1 MSIFRTATQC
11 FRRRAQSRIVIA
23 FVVCFG
29 VSVFVLPFSGFAV
42 RLLLFFGF
50 APYNHSAMIPTTYR
64 LLLISSSTVAGTGYF
79 DHAESEIR
87 DHFRGVDRVLF
98 VPYALADY
106 EAYFSKARERFILM
120 GLDLTS
126 IHTAANSCRA
136 VSDAQAIFIGGGNT
150 FRLLKALYDLQLLDP
165 IRERVVAGMPYMGA
179 SAGSN
184 VAGPTIRTTND
195 MPIVEP
201 PSLAALNLFP
211 YQINPHYLDPDPA
224 STHMG
229 ETREE
234 RLLQYLEEN
243 ETPVVAIREGS
254 YLRVQNGE
262 IWLKG
267 RAARIFRRGQQPYE
281 INPPA
286 TIEL

>member
-1 MSIFRTATQC
+1 
-11 FRRRAQSRIVIA
+11 
-23 FVVCFG
+23 
-29 VSVFVLPFSGFAV
+29 
-42 RLLLFFGF
+42 
-50 APYNHSAMIPTTYR
+50 MIPPSFR
-64 LLLISSSTVAGTGYF
+64 LLLISSSTVAGTGYL
-79 DHAESEIR
+79 DHAQSEIR
-87 DHFRGVDRVLF
+87 DHLRGVDRILF
-98 VPYALADY
+98 IPYALANYD
-106 EAYFSKARERFILM
+106 AYFAKARERFVLM
-120 GLDLTS
+120 GLDLAS
-126 IHTAANSCRA
+126 IHVAPDPRRA
-136 VSDAQAIFIGGGNT
+136 VSDASAIFIGGGNT
-150 FRLLKALYDLQLLDP
+150 FRLLKALYDHDLLDP
-165 IRERVVAGMPYMGA
+165 IRERVGAGIPYMGA

-211 YQINPHYLDPDPA
+211 YQINPHYLDPDPT

-267 RAARIFRRGQQPYE
+267 RAARIFCRGQAPYE
-281 INPPA
+281 LNPPA
-286 TIEL
+286 RIEL

>member
-1 MSIFRTATQC
+1 M
-11 FRRRAQSRIVIA
+11 
-23 FVVCFG
+23 
-29 VSVFVLPFSGFAV
+29 L
-42 RLLLFFGF
+42 
-50 APYNHSAMIPTTYR
+50 IPTSYR
-64 LLLISSSTVAGTGYF
+64 LLLISSSTVAGTGYL
-79 DHAESEIR
+79 DHAQSEIR
-87 DHFRGVDRVLF
+87 DHLHGIDRVLF
-98 VPYALADY
+98 IPYALANHDT
-106 EAYFSKARERFILM
+106 YFAKARERFVLM

-126 IHTAANSCRA
+126 IHTAADPRRA
-136 VSDAQAIFIGGGNT
+136 VSEASAIFIGGGNT
-150 FRLLKALYDLQLLDP
+150 FRLLKALYDQHLLDP
-165 IRERVVAGMPYMGA
+165 IRERVCAGMPYMGA

-211 YQINPHYLDPDPA
+211 YQINPHYVDPYPT

-267 RAARIFRRGQQPYE
+267 RAARIFCRSHAPYE
-281 INPPA
+281 LNPPA
-286 TIEL
+286 RIAL

>member
-1 MSIFRTATQC
+1 M
-11 FRRRAQSRIVIA
+11 V
-23 FVVCFG
+23 
-29 VSVFVLPFSGFAV
+29 
-42 RLLLFFGF
+42 
-50 APYNHSAMIPTTYR
+50 PTSYR
-64 LLLISSSTVAGTGYF
+64 LLLISSSTVAGTGYL

-87 DHFRGVDRVLF
+87 DHLRGIDQVLF
-98 VPYALADY
+98 IPYALADH
-106 EAYFSKARERFILM
+106 ETYFSKARERFVLM
-120 GLDLTS
+120 GLELTS
-126 IHTAANSCRA
+126 IHKAHDPRRA
-136 VSDAQAIFIGGGNT
+136 VSEAQAIFIGGGNT
-150 FRLLKALYDLQLLDP
+150 FRLLKGLYDRQLLDP
-165 IRERVVAGMPYMGA
+165 IRERVRAGMPYMGA

-184 VAGPTIRTTND
+184 IAGPTIRTTND

-211 YQINPHYLDPDPA
+211 YQINPHYLDPDPT

-254 YLRVQNGE
+254 YLRVQNGK

-267 RAARIFRRGQQPYE
+267 RPARIFRRGQPPYE
-281 INPPA
+281 LPPPA
-286 TIEL
+286 KIEL